1 MNLKHIFPCHGR
13 YKTSGQLSRRRMLV
27 ESAGGLGGLALAS
40 LLQSQGLSEAPGT
53 ASERRHPAPK
63 AKSVIFLYMSG
74 GPSQLDLLDPKPLLK
89 RLDGKPIPVSVQQR
103 DVFGTGKVMASPFKF
118 TKHGQCGADVSE
130 LLPHLSGVVD
140 DIAIVRSGVTNRIDH
155 GEALLM
161 MHTGRPIPGF
171 PTIGS
176 WITYAL
182 GTENQNL
189 PAYVSMS
196 NVTAYRE
203 RIATG
208 SAFLPS
214 LYQGTPMNW
223 RGGGDPFAFLS
234 PPGGRA
240 DEAKRQRDYL
250 QLTQAL
256 NRRHLESRRELE
268 ELDTRIQNFEL
279 AARMQVEAM
288 KSIDVSGES
297 EATTRLY
304 GIDNEETND
313 FGMRCLF
320 ARRLVESGVRYI
332 HLLHH
337 DWDHHSNLSIGL
349 PKSCRQVD
357 QPIAAL
363 LRDLKQRGLLDSTLV
378 VWTGEFGR
386 LPTVEATDGRDHN
399 PHGFSFWLAG
409 GGVKPGI
416 THGATDEFGYNAIE
430 DKVSVHDL
438 HATMQ
443 HLTGV
448 DWKQNIFEF
457 EGRDET
463 LTGVQPAR
471 VVQPLLA

>member
-1 MNLKHIFPCHGR
+1 M
-13 YKTSGQLSRRRMLV
+13 SGPISRRRMLA
-27 ESAGGLGGLALAS
+27 ESAGGFGGLALAS
-40 LLQSQGLSEAPGT
+40 LLGQRNLV
-53 ASERRHPAPK
+53 ASESGTPNSHPPVK

-89 RLDGKPIPVSVQQR
+89 RLDGKPIPVSVEQR
-103 DVFGTGKVMASPFKF
+103 DVYGTGKVMASPYRFA
-118 TKHGQCGADVSE
+118 KHGESGAEVSE

-182 GTENQNL
+182 GTENENL
-189 PAYVSMS
+189 PSYVSMS
-196 NVTAYRE
+196 NINAYRE

-214 LYQGTPMNW
+214 LYQGTPMNYS
-223 RGGGDPFAFLS
+223 GGGDPFAFLS
-234 PPGGRA
+234 PPESGK
-240 DEAKRQRDYL
+240 DESKRQQNYL

-297 EATTRLY
+297 EATMRLY
-304 GIDNEETND
+304 GIDGDDKETND
-313 FGMRCLF
+313 FGMRCLL
-320 ARRLVESGVRYI
+320 ARRLVESGVRYV
-332 HLLHH
+332 HLMHH
-337 DWDHHSNLSIGL
+337 DWDHHANLSSNL
-349 PKSCRQVD
+349 PKTCRQVD

-363 LRDLKQRGLLDSTLV
+363 LSDLKQRRLLESTLV

-386 LPTVEATDGRDHN
+386 LPTVEAVDGRDHN
-399 PHGFSFWLAG
+399 PHGFSFWMAG
-409 GGVKPGI
+409 GGIKPGI

-443 HLTGV
+443 HLCGI
-448 DWKQNIFEF
+448 DPDANSFDF
-457 EGRDET
+457 EGREET
-463 LTGVQPAR
+463 LTGVQPKR
-471 VVQPLLA
+471 VVQPLIA

>member
-1 MNLKHIFPCHGR
+1 
-13 YKTSGQLSRRRMLV
+13 MLT
-27 ESAGGLGGLALAS
+27 ESAGGLGGLALS
-40 LLQSQGLSEAPGT
+40 SILQSTGSAASSPSLSP
-53 ASERRHPAPK
+53 RRPLHAPK
-63 AKSVIFLYMSG
+63 AKNVIFLYMSG

-89 RLDGKPIPVSVQQR
+89 KLDGKPIPVSIDQR
-103 DVFGTGKVMASPFKF
+103 DVYGTGKVMASPYEFAR
-118 TKHGQCGADVSE
+118 HGESGAEVSE

-140 DIAIVRSGVTNRIDH
+140 DLAIVRSGVTNRIDH

-189 PAYVSMS
+189 PSYVSMS

-203 RIATG
+203 RVATG

-223 RGGGDPFAFLS
+223 QGGGDPFAFLS
-234 PPGGRA
+234 PPAGLDA
-240 DEAKRQRDYL
+240 EAKRQRKYL
-250 QLTQAL
+250 DLTQAL
-256 NRRHLESRRELE
+256 NRGHLESRPEME

-288 KSIDVSGES
+288 ESIDISRES
-297 EATTRLY
+297 EATKRMY
-304 GIDNEETND
+304 GIGKGKEPTTD
-313 FGMRCLF
+313 FGMRCLL
-320 ARRLVESGVRYI
+320 ARRLVESGVRYV

-337 DWDHHSNLSIGL
+337 DWDHHSNLSVGL
-349 PKSCRQVD
+349 PNSCRQVD

-363 LRDLKQRGLLDSTLV
+363 LRDLKQRGLLDETLV

-409 GGVKPGI
+409 GGIKPGI
-416 THGATDEFGYNAIE
+416 TYGATDEFGYKAIE
-430 DKVSVHDL
+430 NRVSVHDL

-448 DWKQNIFEF
+448 DYQANTFDF
-457 EGRDET
+457 EGREET

-471 VVQPLLA
+471 VVEPLLA